1 MKDYD
6 LEIRALKQKI
16 VEAHALLSQLETE
29 SKNYLTQLERRKAFL
44 SSREILDILETK
56 AGRVGSMA
64 TVKRWADQGYLGDC
78 IDERETFPLLVSKQG
93 NKRFLFP
100 RESVLSYLY
109 KKGYLRPSYEVL
121 DRVQVTRDSTCCW
134 GIITSVERSDQHFTY
149 QVQLEKTGEVLLA
162 VPEEELLIP

>member
-6 LEIRALKQKI
+6 LEIKIVKQKI
-16 VEAHALLSQLETE
+16 ADAYALLGQLETE
-29 SKNYLTQLERRKAFL
+29 RKNYLTQLERRKAFL

-64 TVKRWADQGYLGDC
+64 TVKRWADQGYLGEC
-78 IDERETFPLLVSKQG
+78 IDERETFPLLTSKQG

-100 RESVLSYLY
+100 RESVLTYLY

-121 DRVQVTRDSTCCW
+121 DRVQLTRDSTCCW

-149 QVQLEKTGEVLLA
+149 QVQLDKTGEVLA

>member
-6 LEIRALKQKI
+6 LEIKVVKQKI
-16 VEAHALLSQLETE
+16 AEAQALLSHLETE
-29 SKNYLTQLERRKAFL
+29 RKNYLMQLERRRAFL

-56 AGRVGSMA
+56 VGRIGSMA

-100 RESVLSYLY
+100 RESVLNYLY

-121 DRVQVTRDSTCCW
+121 DRVQLTKDSTCYW

-149 QVQLEKTGEVLLA
+149 QVQLEKTREVLLS

>member
-6 LEIRALKQKI
+6 LEIRVLKQKI
-16 VEAHALLSQLETE
+16 VEAHALLRQLETE
-29 SKNYLTQLERRKAFL
+29 RKNYLTQLERRKAFL
-44 SSREILDILETK
+44 SSREILEILETK

-64 TVKRWADQGYLGDC
+64 TVKRWADQGYLGDW

-100 RESVLSYLY
+100 RESVLTYLY

-121 DRVQVTRDSTCCW
+121 DRVQLTRESTCCW
-134 GIITSVERSDQHFTY
+134 GIITSIERSDQHFIY
-149 QVQLEKTGEVLLA
+149 QVQLEKTGEVLLE

>member
-6 LEIRALKQKI
+6 MEIRVLKQKI

-29 SKNYLTQLERRKAFL
+29 RKNYLTQLERRKAFL

-121 DRVQVTRDSTCCW
+121 DRVQLTRDSTYCW
-134 GIITSVERSDQHFTY
+134 GIITSVERTDQHFTY

>member
-6 LEIRALKQKI
+6 LEIKVVKQKI
-16 VEAHALLSQLETE
+16 ADAHALLGQLETE
-29 SKNYLTQLERRKAFL
+29 RKNYLTQLERRKAFL

-64 TVKRWADQGYLGDC
+64 TVKRWADQGYLGEC
-78 IDERETFPLLVSKQG
+78 IDERETFPLLTSKQG

-100 RESVLSYLY
+100 RESVLTFLY

-121 DRVQVTRDSTCCW
+121 DRVQLTRDSTCCW

-149 QVQLEKTGEVLLA
+149 QVQLDKTGEVLLA

>member
-6 LEIRALKQKI
+6 LEIRVVKQKI
-16 VEAHALLSQLETE
+16 ADAHALLNQLETE
-29 SKNYLTQLERRKAFL
+29 RKNYLTQLERRKAFL

-56 AGRVGSMA
+56 AGRAGSMA
-64 TVKRWADQGYLGDC
+64 TVKRWADQGYLGDW
-78 IDERETFPLLVSKQG
+78 IDERETFPLLVRKQG

-100 RESVLSYLY
+100 RESVLTYLY

-121 DRVQVTRDSTCCW
+121 DRVQLTRDSTCCW

-149 QVQLEKTGEVLLA
+149 QVQLEKTGEVLLS
-162 VPEEELLIP
+162 VSEEELLIP

>member
-6 LEIRALKQKI
+6 LEIKVVKQKI
-16 VEAHALLSQLETE
+16 ADAHALLTQLETE
-29 SKNYLTQLERRKAFL
+29 RKNYLTQLERRKAFL
-44 SSREILDILETK
+44 SSREILDIMETK
-56 AGRVGSMA
+56 VGRVGSMA

-78 IDERETFPLLVSKQG
+78 IDERETFPLLVNKQG

-100 RESVLSYLY
+100 RESVLTYLY

-121 DRVQVTRDSTCCW
+121 DRVQLTRENICCW

-149 QVQLEKTGEVLLA
+149 QVQLEKTGEVLLSIS
-162 VPEEELLIP
+162 EEELLIP

>member
-6 LEIRALKQKI
+6 LEIKVVKQKI
-16 VEAHALLSQLETE
+16 ADAHALLGQLETE
-29 SKNYLTQLERRKAFL
+29 RKNYLTQLERRKAFL

-64 TVKRWADQGYLGDC
+64 TVKRWADQGYLGEC
-78 IDERETFPLLVSKQG
+78 IDERETFPLLTSKQG

-100 RESVLSYLY
+100 RESVLTYLY

-121 DRVQVTRDSTCCW
+121 DRVQLTRDSTCCW

-149 QVQLEKTGEVLLA
+149 QVQLDKTGEVLA

>member
-6 LEIRALKQKI
+6 LEIRLVKQKI
-16 VEAHALLSQLETE
+16 ADAQTLLSQLEAE
-29 SKNYLTQLERRKAFL
+29 RKNYLTQLEWRKAFL

-100 RESVLSYLY
+100 RESVLTYLY

-121 DRVQVTRDSTCCW
+121 DRVQLTRDSKCCW

-149 QVQLEKTGEVLLA
+149 QVQLEKTGEVLMSVA
-162 VPEEELLIP
+162 EEELLIP